1 MFFRT
6 FNMPL
11 CPLPNS
17 NGLQPNNDVG
27 AAIDEPFQLMWQ
39 IPCRMSLAGGT
50 QCDSPVDCEAR

>member
-1 MFFRT
+1 
-6 FNMPL
+6 MPL